1 MESSTVTAAEG
12 PGTAGAGFKRP
23 VAHPRRGIAGGVVA
37 IAAGAWA
44 LAAPLLLGADEAADW
59 GWHPLALAAGPALA
73 AVAGGLL
80 MLPARPR
87 LVRAGGL
94 LALAGGLALMLG
106 ALAGPLWAGD
116 RFGTVDAVR
125 DSVRLLVWIGFFAIA
140 GALVAGA
147 GAYALSLLDTPPWER
162 RSRRPHGRCEARRRR
177 ASAPLGRPH
186 TSARRPHAG
195 G

>member
-1 MESSTVTAAEG
+1 MDSSTVTAAEG
-12 PGTAGAGFKRP
+12 PGTAGAGLL
-23 VAHPRRGIAGGVVA
+23 A

-44 LAAPLLLGADEAADW
+44 FAAPLLFGADEAADW

-87 LVRAGGL
+87 LVRGGGR
-94 LALAGGLALMLG
+94 LALAGGLVLILG
-106 ALAGPLWAGD
+106 AMAGPLWAGD
-116 RFGTVDAVR
+116 RFGSVDAVG

-147 GAYALSLLDTPPWER
+147 GAHALGLLDTPPWEGR
-162 RSRRPHGRCEARRRR
+162 RRRPHERCEARRRR
-177 ASAPLGRPH
+177 AASATLARP
-186 TSARRPHAG
+186 RRPHVG
-195 G
+195 